1 MLDNIKQEQSK
12 LDKLTNL
19 ISSHLTDTKKSI
31 STLKSNLKHN
41 KQEHGHSASN
51 IKTYK
56 NDINKLQD
64 FKMYLDSE
72 EHIKKQLSID
82 DDDLTNMP
90 KETIHKILN
99 ILKNY
104 INMDKSFRLKHE
116 TLKTLY
122 ISYLKLYKK
131 YKDHKSTHKV
141 KRISHTH
148 KDKVKISITP
158 TITPTITLIITY
170 NR

>member
-1 MLDNIKQEQSK
+1 MLDNIKQEQYK

-41 KQEHGHSASN
+41 KQAHGRSASN
-51 IKTYK
+51 IKTSK

-72 EHIKKQLSID
+72 EHIKKQLSIN

-90 KETIHKILN
+90 KETIHKKYDAVESQLSAIELLN
-99 ILKNY
+99 IFNQQ
-104 INMDKSFRLKHE
+104 
-116 TLKTLY
+116 
-122 ISYLKLYKK
+122 
-131 YKDHKSTHKV
+131 
-141 KRISHTH
+141 
-148 KDKVKISITP
+148 
-158 TITPTITLIITY
+158 
-170 NR
+170 